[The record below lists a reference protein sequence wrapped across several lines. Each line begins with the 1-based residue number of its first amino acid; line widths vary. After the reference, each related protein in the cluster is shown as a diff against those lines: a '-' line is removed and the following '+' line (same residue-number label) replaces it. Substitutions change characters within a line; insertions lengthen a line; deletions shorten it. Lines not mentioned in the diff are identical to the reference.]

1 MCLILHTHTHTHT
14 HIDQTAGLCL
24 FLHCSGEEETAVL
37 LLERG
42 ADPRRPSAIRHRT
55 PLHMAALANH
65 VQVLQV
71 LLQMDVDVNAKVSVA
86 SAAVDYK
93 RPCPVRKPSVCP
105 HVTCG

>member
-1 MCLILHTHTHTHT
+1 M
-14 HIDQTAGLCL
+14 
-24 FLHCSGEEETAVL
+24 HCSGEEETAVL